1 MIGVTLGEVSDA
13 IAGSLSEVTAFA
25 AADDLASTVITG
37 VSIDSRT
44 TSRGDLFVAIAGDSF
59 DGHDFVDAALARGAV
74 AAVVSRHL
82 MANTGATTARFIAV
96 DDTVVALGRI
106 AHHVRS
112 KSSCTVIAIT
122 GSSGKT
128 TTKDMLA
135 QVLAEV
141 GPTIAPMGSFNNE
154 IGVPTTVLEIDE
166 QTEFLVLEMG
176 ARGLGH
182 IEYLCSIARPDV
194 AVVLNVGAAHVGE
207 FGSSEITAQAKGELV
222 AACSAAGVVVLN
234 ADDPRVSPMAAR
246 ATAPVMTFGARG
258 DVAATEVHL
267 DELGRPAFVLEHNGE
282 RAAVALTLSGE
293 HQVSNALA
301 VACVALGLGQKL
313 ADIAGALGRVVQRSS
328 WRMEVSTS
336 PGRVTVIND
345 AYNANPESMA
355 AALKALHVMGEGRRT
370 WAVLGEMRELGA
382 TSGEAHR
389 RVGALAV
396 EMGVTRLVVVGDDEG
411 VGCVLDGARRAGL
424 AEEAI
429 VRVLDVDAASDLLG
443 SSTQPG
449 DVVLIKAS
457 RALGLERVATNLLAG
472 PAAHRGESE
481 TRT

>member
-1 MIGVTLGEVSDA
+1 MIDVTLGEVVDA
-13 IAGSLSEVTAFA
+13 ITSALSEVTPFA
-25 AADDLASTVITG
+25 AGEDLATIVITG

-44 TSRGDLFVAIAGDSF
+44 TSPGDLFVAIAGDSF
-59 DGHDFVDAALARGAV
+59 DGHDFVGAALARGAV
-74 AAVVSRHL
+74 AAVVSRQF
-82 MANTGATTARFIAV
+82 AADARASTVHFIAV
-96 DDTVVALGRI
+96 DDTIVALGQI

-112 KSSCTVIAIT
+112 KSSCTVVAIT

-135 QVLAEV
+135 QVLAEI

-154 IGVPTTVLEIDE
+154 IGVPTTVLALDA

-194 AVVLNVGAAHVGE
+194 AVVLNVGSAHVGE
-207 FGSSEITAQAKGELV
+207 FGTREIIAQAKCELV
-222 AACSAAGVVVLN
+222 AACSPSGVAVLN
-234 ADDPRVSPMAAR
+234 ADDSRVAAMAAR
-246 ATAPVMTFGARG
+246 SRGRVMTFGARG
-258 DVAATEVHL
+258 EVSASEVRL
-267 DELGRPAFVLEHNGE
+267 DGLGRPTFVLEYNGE
-282 RAAVALTLSGE
+282 RAQVSLALIGE

-313 ADIAGALGRVVQRSS
+313 ADIAGALARVVQRSA

-355 AALKALHVMGEGRRT
+355 AALKALQVMAQGRRT
-370 WAVLGEMRELGA
+370 WAVLGEMRELGP

-396 EMGVTRLVVVGDDEG
+396 EMGVAHLVVVGDDEG
-411 VGCVLDGARRAGL
+411 IRSVIDGARGAGL
-424 AEEAI
+424 DEEAI
-429 VRVLDVDAASDLLG
+429 VHVLDVVAASEFLE
-443 SSTQPG
+443 SAIQPG

-457 RALGLERVATNLLAG
+457 RSVGLERVATDLLAA
-472 PAAHRGESE
+472 PPERRGESE
-481 TRT
+481 TRR